1 MVAQQV
7 FAIVSDGIIRNT
19 IVCDNYQLA
28 NDLAKGGYGNEAFAV
43 DCLQYPCQIDD
54 KYIDGIFYRAD
65 GSIIERV
72 PTAEEEIL
80 YLKQQNENL
89 TIVLADMLGG
99 AYNAQ

>member
-7 FAIVSDGIIRNT
+7 FAIVSNGIIRNT
-19 IVCDNYQLA
+19 IVCNNYQLA
-28 NDLAKGGYGNEAFAV
+28 NDLAKGGYGNDAFAI
-43 DCLQYPCQIDD
+43 DCLQYPCQIND
-54 KYIDGIFYRAD
+54 KYIDGIFYKEN

-72 PTAEEEIL
+72 PTAEEEVQ

-89 TIVLADMLGG
+89 TIALADILGG

>member
-7 FAIVSDGIIRNT
+7 FAIISDKTVKNT
-19 IVCDNYQLA
+19 IVCNDYQTANY
-28 NDLAKGGYGNEAFAV
+28 LAKGGYANDAFAL

-72 PTAEEEIL
+72 PTAEEEVL

>member
-43 DCLQYPCQIDD
+43 DCLQYPCQIND
-54 KYIDGIFYRAD
+54 KYIDGIFHRAD
-65 GSIIERV
+65 GTVIERV
-72 PTAEEEIL
+72 PTAEEEIQ
-80 YLKQQNENL
+80 YLKQENADL
-89 TIVLADMLGG
+89 TIALADIIGG
-99 AYNAQ
+99 AYNA

>member
-43 DCLQYPCQIDD
+43 DCLQYPCQIND
-54 KYIDGIFYRAD
+54 KIPSIYLSLIFTELM
-65 GSIIERV
+65 ERLLNV
-72 PTAEEEIL
+72 
-80 YLKQQNENL
+80 YLLLKKKFN
-89 TIVLADMLGG
+89 T
-99 AYNAQ
+99 